1 MKPWIPLAL
10 LLPWLAACALP
21 GTTVVGERLCV
32 PHVRQALCTA
42 RPLAERPLQ
51 PGDRVLNLVRAE
63 PDDRHGRVRVQLAGE
78 PPIWLLP
85 GTRVRVLLPP
95 QGSPELQ
102 LSWAGGSRRWTAE
115 QAQGEQWLQLHSQ
128 GGLFSQ
134 HYALAE
140 RAAPRPELPVSGLID
155 SRPPRAKP

>member
-10 LLPWLAACALP
+10 TLPALVACALP
-21 GTTVVGERLCV
+21 GTTVIGERLCV

-42 RPLAERPLQ
+42 RPQAEEPVQ

-63 PDDRHGRVRVQLAGE
+63 PDDRHGRVRVQLAGQ

-95 QGSPELQ
+95 QGSAELQ
-102 LSWAGGSRRWTAE
+102 LSWTGGSRHWTPE

-128 GGLFSQ
+128 ASLFSQ
-134 HYALAE
+134 HYALAAL
-140 RAAPRPELPVSGLID
+140 AAPRPELPISGLID
-155 SRPPRAKP
+155 SRPPRTHP